1 MKGILFSFWV
11 SFFFYSACG
20 QQLPTSKPVID
31 SAAINH
37 WPSLGWS
44 RAISNDGKYFMYS
57 VDNNPVG
64 SNTLIIRSTENSWQ
78 KEFVGIGTGVF
89 SGDSKEFIFKNV
101 DTLFFLFLGK
111 KDKRLQDADTLIHLS
126 QNDSAF
132 ILMNAVAQCN
142 AWFR

>member
-1 MKGILFSFWV
+1 
-11 SFFFYSACG
+11 
-20 QQLPTSKPVID
+20 
-31 SAAINH
+31 
-37 WPSLGWS
+37 
-44 RAISNDGKYFMYS
+44 MYS